1 MTTQKKFLV
10 TDTET
15 TGLGSRAIVFDFAY
29 IICTRTK
36 ILLERSFVIRDT
48 ITNPK
53 VMLYALMNEDW
64 RKFFGGKI
72 FSHYIPALSSGEL
85 TLHSWRDV
93 IDTMRDDIL
102 THDVKVF
109 SAYNLPFD
117 MKAIQQTNQMIT
129 GGTYKI
135 LPRKLALLDLYYFA
149 CVTVL
154 NTRLYHDVA
163 HKLGNEHG
171 FITDAGNVRTT
182 AEKTYAFLTG
192 KYDFIEA
199 HTALGD
205 TQIEVEILQRL
216 LAKRKTIPYDI
227 LRGAAWRYAQKIQ
240 GTLLDRRNSARK
252 GKGNKH
258 GR

>member
-1 MTTQKKFLV
+1 MTKQKKFLV

-15 TGLGSRAIVFDFAY
+15 TGLGTRAIVFDFAY

-72 FSHYIPALSSGEL
+72 FSHYIPSLASGAL

-93 IDTMRDDIL
+93 IETMRDDIL
-102 THDVKVF
+102 NYDVAVF

-117 MKAIQQTNQMIT
+117 LKAIRQTDQLIR
-129 GGTYKI
+129 GGTDKI
-135 LPRKLALLDLYYFA
+135 LPRKLDLLDLYYFA
-149 CVTVL
+149 CITVL

-163 HKLGNEHG
+163 HALGNEKG

-192 KYDFIEA
+192 KFDFIES

-216 LAKRKTIPYDI
+216 LAKRKTIPYNI
-227 LRGAAWRYAQKIQ
+227 LRGSAWRYAQKIQ
-240 GTLLDRRNSARK
+240 GRLLERRNSARTGDK
-252 GKGNKH
+252 
-258 GR
+258 

>member
-10 TDTET
+10 ADTET
-15 TGLGSRAIVFDFAY
+15 TGLGTRAIVFDFAY

-53 VMLYALMNEDW
+53 VMLNALMNEDW

-72 FSHYIPALSSGEL
+72 FSHYIPSLASGEL
-85 TLHSWRDV
+85 KLHSWRDV
-93 IDTMRDDIL
+93 IETMRDDIQ
-102 THDVKVF
+102 THNVAVF

-117 MKAIQQTNQMIT
+117 MKALRQTDYLIT
-129 GGTYKI
+129 GGQEKL
-135 LPRKLALLDLYYFA
+135 LPYRLQLLDLYYFA

-163 HKLGNEHG
+163 HKLGNEKG

-192 KYDFIEA
+192 NYEFIEQ

-240 GTLLDRRNSARK
+240 GTLLDRRIVRK
-252 GKGNKH
+252 
-258 GR
+258 

>member
-1 MTTQKKFLV
+1 MKQKVFLV

-29 IICTRTK
+29 ILATRTTT
-36 ILLERSFVIRDT
+36 ILERSFVIRDT

-53 VMLYALMNEDW
+53 IMTAALLDKEW

-72 FSHYIPALSSGEL
+72 FTHYIPSLAAGTL

-93 IDTMRDDIL
+93 IGTMRDDIL

-117 MKAIQQTNQMIT
+117 MKAMQATDRLIT
-129 GGTYKI
+129 GGQQKL
-135 LPRKLALLDLYYFA
+135 LPHKLDLLDLYYFA
-149 CVTVL
+149 CITVL
-154 NTRLYHDVA
+154 NTQLYHDVA
-163 HKLGNEHG
+163 RKLGKDRG
-171 FITDAGNVRTT
+171 FVTECDNVRTT

-192 KYDFIEA
+192 DFDFIEA

-205 TQIEVEILQRL
+205 TRIEVEILQRL
-216 LAKRKTIPYDI
+216 LAKRKTIPYNV
-227 LRGAAWRYAQKIQ
+227 LRGSAWRYAQKIQ
-240 GTLLDRRNSARK
+240 GTLLDRRNSAQQRK
-252 GKGNKH
+252 
-258 GR
+258 R